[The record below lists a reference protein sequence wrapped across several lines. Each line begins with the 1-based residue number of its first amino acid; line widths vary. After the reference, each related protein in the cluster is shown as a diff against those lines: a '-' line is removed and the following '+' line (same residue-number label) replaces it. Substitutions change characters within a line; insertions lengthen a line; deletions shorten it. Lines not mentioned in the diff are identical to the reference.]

1 MFKFEILYQ
10 EKKTK
15 ARLGK
20 IKTDHGEIETPAFVA
35 VGTAASVKS
44 LTPQE
49 ISQTGTQIFFV
60 NTFHLHFRPGEKII
74 KKLGG
79 VHKFMG
85 WNGPII
91 SDSGGFQV
99 FSLAREKEINLVKI
113 TEGGVEFR
121 SPWDGTKDFLTPEK
135 SIAIQKD
142 LGADIILCLD
152 DCTPYPVTHKKAEI
166 SLERTH
172 RWAQESLKAYKKLK
186 SKQALYGI
194 VQGSVFKDLRTV
206 SAEFIS
212 SLPFAGIAIGGVSVG
227 ESKREMK
234 KVLDW
239 VAPLLPKNKPRHLL
253 GVGEIDD
260 IFTLV
265 KAGVDTFDCVMPTR
279 LGRMG
284 QILIKNPKSLPVRQ
298 AGKIQNPK
306 FTYEITKTKFAEDKR
321 PLDLQCDCYV
331 CRNFTRAYICHLF
344 RSRELLAYR
353 LATYHNLYFVNRLVF
368 QIRQAIKENRL
379 EELEKE
385 WLG

>member
-1 MFKFEILYQ
+1 MFNFKILYQ
-10 EKKTK
+10 DEKTK

-35 VGTAASVKS
+35 VGTAASVKG
-44 LTPQE
+44 LTPEE
-49 ISQTGTQIFFV
+49 IFQTKTQMFFV

-79 VHKFMG
+79 VHKFAN
-85 WNGPII
+85 WQGPII

-99 FSLAREKEINLVKI
+99 FSLAREEKVKLVKI
-113 TEGGVEFR
+113 THEGVEFR

-152 DCTPYPVTHKKAEI
+152 DCTAYPVTLEKAQA
-166 SLERTH
+166 SLARTH
-172 RWAQESLKAYKKLK
+172 RWAQESLRAYKKLK
-186 SKQALYGI
+186 SVQALYGV
-194 VQGSVFKDLRTV
+194 VQGSVFKDLRIA
-206 SAEFIS
+206 SAKFIS

-227 ESKREMK
+227 ESKKEMK
-234 KVLDW
+234 EVLDW
-239 VAPLLPKNKPRHLL
+239 VVPLLPENKPRHLL

-260 IFTLV
+260 IFSLI

-284 QILIKNPKSLPVRQ
+284 RILTKF
-298 AGKIQNPK
+298 QN
-306 FTYEITKTKFAEDKR
+306 FTYEVTKTKFNEDKQ
-321 PLDLQCDCYV
+321 PLDPQCRCYV
-331 CRNFTRAYICHLF
+331 CQNFTRAYICHLF
-344 RSRELLAYR
+344 RTRELLAYR
-353 LATYHNLYFVNRLVF
+353 LATYHNLYFINKLVS
-368 QIRQAIKENRL
+368 QIRQAIRENRL
-379 EELEKE
+379 EKLEKE

>member
-1 MFKFEILYQ
+1 MFNFEIIYRD
-10 EKKTK
+10 EKTK

-44 LTPQE
+44 LTPEE

-60 NTFHLHFRPGEKII
+60 NTFHLHFRPGEKIV
-74 KKLGG
+74 KKFGG
-79 VHKFMG
+79 IHKFMN

-99 FSLAREKEINLVKI
+99 FSLAREKEVNLVKI
-113 TEGGVEFR
+113 TNRGVEFR
-121 SPWDGTKDFLTPEK
+121 SPWDGAKDFLTPEK

-142 LGADIILCLD
+142 LGTDIILCLD
-152 DCTPYPVTHKKAEI
+152 DCTPYPVSHQKAKE
-166 SLERTH
+166 SLKRTH
-172 RWAQESLKAYKKLK
+172 RWAEESLKAYQKLK

-194 VQGSVFKDLRTV
+194 IQGSVFKDLRIA
-206 SAEFIS
+206 SAKFIS
-212 SLPFAGIAIGGVSVG
+212 CLPFAGIAIGGVSVG
-227 ESKREMK
+227 ESKKEMK
-234 KVLDW
+234 KVLEW
-239 VAPLLPKNKPRHLL
+239 VGPLLLETKPRHLL

-284 QILIKNPKSLPVRQ
+284 QILIKSPRLKRR
-298 AGKIQNPK
+298 AGKSQN
-306 FTYEITKTKFAEDKR
+306 FTYDITKTKFAEDKR
-321 PLDLQCDCYV
+321 PLDPQCDCYV
-331 CRNFTRAYICHLF
+331 CRNFTRAYLYHLF

-353 LATYHNLYFVNRLVF
+353 LATYHNLYFVNKLVF
-368 QIRQAIKENRL
+368 QIRQAIKEKRL
-379 EELEKE
+379 EELELEKE
-385 WLG
+385 WLI

>member
-10 EKKTK
+10 DKRTK

-60 NTFHLHFRPGEKII
+60 NTLHLHLRPGEKIV

-79 VHKFMG
+79 VHQFAN
-85 WNGPII
+85 WQGPII

-99 FSLAREKEINLVKI
+99 FSLAREEKVKLVRI
-113 TEGGVEFR
+113 THDGVEFR
-121 SPWDGTKDFLTPEK
+121 SPWDGKKDFLTPEK

-152 DCTPYPVTHKKAEI
+152 DCTPYPVSHQQAKI

-172 RWAQESLKAYKKLK
+172 CWAEKSLEAYKKLK
-186 SKQALYGI
+186 SRQALYGI
-194 VQGSVFKDLRTV
+194 IQGSVFKDLRIA
-206 SAEFIS
+206 SAKFITR
-212 SLPFAGIAIGGVSVG
+212 LPFAGIAIGGISVG
-227 ESKREMK
+227 ESKKEMR

-239 VAPLLPKNKPRHLL
+239 VVPLLSKEKPRHLL

-260 IFTLV
+260 IFALV

-284 QILIKNPKSLPVRQ
+284 RTLIKNSKFKS
-298 AGKIQNPK
+298 QN
-306 FTYEITKTKFAEDKR
+306 FTYDITKAKFAEDKR
-321 PLDLQCDCYV
+321 PLDPQCDCYV
-331 CRNFTRAYICHLF
+331 CKNFSRAYICHLF

-353 LATYHNLYFVNRLVF
+353 LATYHNLYFINRLLS
-368 QIRQAIKENRL
+368 QIRQAINEGSL
-379 EELEKE
+379 EKLEKE

>member
-10 EKKTK
+10 DKKTK

-20 IKTDHGEIETPAFVA
+20 IKTNHGEIETPAFVA

-44 LTPQE
+44 LTPEE

-79 VHKFMG
+79 VHKFMN
-85 WNGPII
+85 WQGPII

-99 FSLAREKEINLVKI
+99 FSLAREEKINLVKI
-113 TEGGVEFR
+113 IDRGVEFR
-121 SPWDGTKDFLTPEK
+121 SPWDGRKDFLTPEK

-142 LGADIILCLD
+142 LGTDIILCLD
-152 DCTPYPVTHKKAEI
+152 DCTPYPVTHGEAKV
-166 SLERTH
+166 SLQRTH

-194 VQGSVFKDLRTV
+194 IQGSVFKDLRV
-206 SAEFIS
+206 ASAKFIS

-227 ESKREMK
+227 ESKNEMK
-234 KVLDW
+234 KVLEW
-239 VAPLLPKNKPRHLL
+239 VTPLLPENKPRHLL

-265 KAGVDTFDCVMPTR
+265 KAGIDTFDCVMPTR

-284 QILIKNPKSLPVRQ
+284 HILT
-298 AGKIQNPK
+298 KIQNPK
-306 FTYEITKTKFAEDKR
+306 SKIQNFTYDITKTKFAEDKK
-321 PLDLQCDCYV
+321 PLDPQCDCYV

-353 LATYHNLYFVNRLVF
+353 LATYHNLYFVNKLIA

-379 EELEKE
+379 EELERE
-385 WLG
+385 WLD

>member
-10 EKKTK
+10 DKKTK

-20 IKTDHGEIETPAFVA
+20 IKTDHGEIETPAFVT

-74 KKLGG
+74 RKLGG

-113 TEGGVEFR
+113 TDRGVEFR

-142 LGADIILCLD
+142 LGTDIILCLD

-186 SKQALYGI
+186 SKQALYGV
-194 VQGSVFKDLRTV
+194 VQGSVFKDLRIA
-206 SAEFIS
+206 SAKFIS

-227 ESKREMK
+227 ESKKEMK

-239 VAPLLPKNKPRHLL
+239 VVPLLPKNKPRHLL

-321 PLDLQCDCYV
+321 PLDPQCDCYV
-331 CRNFTRAYICHLF
+331 CKNFSRAYICHLF

-353 LATYHNLYFVNRLVF
+353 LATYHNLYFVNRLLS

-385 WLG
+385 WLS

>member
-1 MFKFEILYQ
+1 MFKFEILHRD
-10 EKKTK
+10 KKTK

-60 NTFHLHFRPGEKII
+60 NTFHLHFRPGEKVI

-79 VHKFMG
+79 VHKFMN

-113 TEGGVEFR
+113 SDRGVEFR

-142 LGADIILCLD
+142 LGTDIILCLD

-166 SLERTH
+166 SLQRTH

-194 VQGSVFKDLRTV
+194 VQGSVFEDLRTV
-206 SAEFIS
+206 STEFIS

-227 ESKREMK
+227 ESKKEMK

-239 VAPLLPKNKPRHLL
+239 VVPLLPENKPRHLL

-265 KAGVDTFDCVMPTR
+265 KAGIDTFDCVMPTR

-284 QILIKNPKSLPVRQ
+284 HILTKFQIPNSKF
-298 AGKIQNPK
+298 QN
-306 FTYEITKTKFAEDKR
+306 FTYDVTKTKFAEDKQ
-321 PLDLQCDCYV
+321 PLDPQCDCYV

-344 RSRELLAYR
+344 RSKELLAYR
-353 LATYHNLYFVNRLVF
+353 LATYHNLYFVNKLVF